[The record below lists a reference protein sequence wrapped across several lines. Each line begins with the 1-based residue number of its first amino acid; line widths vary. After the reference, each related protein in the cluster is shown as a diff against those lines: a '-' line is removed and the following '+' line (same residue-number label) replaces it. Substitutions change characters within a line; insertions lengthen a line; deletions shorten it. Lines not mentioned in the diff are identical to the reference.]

1 MYSRLLERCG
11 CSDEPT
17 DISSRVVLTT
27 VAPRCVMLLFGSI
40 TATGASLLSTTVASL
55 LVVSGVAEAIV
66 FVLVSLSVT
75 GGFVVI
81 IAVAMVEVDTGI
93 ILLFFGFWILDR
105 SFMRYQCDS
114 QKARR
119 NDDVVWPISD
129 TPKYVNNPEKYEK
142 FIYLFTG
149 DSKTVLRWRVI
160 PDPNVLSK

>member
-17 DISSRVVLTT
+17 DISSRVVLTI
-27 VAPRCVMLLFGSI
+27 VAPRCVMSLFGSI

-81 IAVAMVEVDTGI
+81 IAVAMVEVDTRYQVPV
-93 ILLFFGFWILDR
+93 LFYYFLDFGFWIEV
-105 SFMRYQCDS
+105 S
-114 QKARR
+114 
-119 NDDVVWPISD
+119 
-129 TPKYVNNPEKYEK
+129 
-142 FIYLFTG
+142 
-149 DSKTVLRWRVI
+149 
-160 PDPNVLSK
+160 